1 MLLLLLY
8 NGQNNN
14 LWLNSINDFHLFLY
28 YSLHYSAHVFQF
40 NARKEISKVFSREL
54 LTVSN
59 FSFFFLLLG
68 FQRKQYKMEGKH
80 TLLQEEINLFKLLL
94 RTSILFA

>member
-14 LWLNSINDFHLFLY
+14 LWLNLINDFHLFLY

-59 FSFFFLLLG
+59 FFFLSG
-68 FQRKQYKMEGKH
+68 FQRKQYKIERKR
-80 TLLQEEINLFKLLL
+80 TLLQEEIILFKLLL